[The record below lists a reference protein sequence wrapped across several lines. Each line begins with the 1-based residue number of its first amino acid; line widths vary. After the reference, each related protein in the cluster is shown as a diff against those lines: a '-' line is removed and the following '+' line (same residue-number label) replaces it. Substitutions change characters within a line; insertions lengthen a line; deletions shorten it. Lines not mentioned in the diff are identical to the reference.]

1 MLKNRLILLVIIVYI
16 NFGMIEDK
24 IFFFKYLSYFI
35 HISFYMYL
43 YLTLNIHNNNTIK
56 FYTSNNVPR
65 GLVLFGSVSGG
76 GIAFRLFIPFLS
88 NCFSI
93 IRALL
98 AYESATSLCRYKIY
112 ILNTYSFFLTEEKYK
127 YVKY

>member
-1 MLKNRLILLVIIVYI
+1 MIL
-16 NFGMIEDK
+16 
-24 IFFFKYLSYFI
+24 
-35 HISFYMYL
+35 
-43 YLTLNIHNNNTIK
+43 IK

-65 GLVLFGSVSGG
+65 GLALFGSASGG

-98 AYESATSLCRYKIY
+98 AYESATSLCKYEIHY
-112 ILNTYSFFLTEEKYK
+112 IIFL
-127 YVKY
+127 